1 MLRHIAKTGRSFRPP
16 SNGSS
21 LLSPTLS
28 IMQKTREI
36 NITNEIRVYI
46 DRWDN
51 IVGKYNV
58 G

>member
-1 MLRHIAKTGRSFRPP
+1 
-16 SNGSS
+16 
-21 LLSPTLS
+21 
-28 IMQKTREI
+28 MQKTREI